1 MKKSADNNLS
11 EDINKFLN
19 EEDFDFGGAEP
30 EAPEGS
36 PEDIAAGQKVLD
48 SYDRRIFDTEEED
61 WEIQL
66 EDAMIEETPA
76 VILLGESG
84 VGKTTLINQLASK
97 FLSTHVAYFNAPTMD
112 PFIHLVG
119 VPEVSQNEETKEK
132 VLAFVR
138 KSGIE
143 GAELLVLDE
152 INRVPPE
159 TQNALFELVATRMIN
174 GEKFGK
180 LKMVW
185 GAMNPPRSDIEGR
198 SVEDIE
204 DAFRGR
210 FHKVVEVLAKPKHHH
225 FNGRNGIGAHVA
237 RICLRWWY
245 QFIEH
250 GKEGDIQFKDIVT
263 PRVLEYIMV
272 TIQKLENRKSGKGDP
287 RQRPLTPRIWN
298 ANFDTAC
305 KHHKLSKDTT
315 GITLPFTQLKQA
327 FLGKE
332 LYALSSLMDNSSEIE
347 AKIAEIQNPDDP
359 EAGKMAA
366 SVILDGIKGTRLR
379 PNPLVA
385 FYRIGEFSRV
395 LTTMRPDDANIIISG
410 KPEIA
415 GYLFAKCAGNDQI
428 KRDYS
433 KGNMEHPVWQKAT
446 QGEMAIFNH
455 LKYPITRA
463 VKQSASFAKPA
474 AAAPG
479 AKPGVPGATPGKPG
493 AAPGVPPKKPGVP

>member
-1 MKKSADNNLS
+1 MKTAKAATDSDLS

-19 EEDFDFGGAEP
+19 EEDFDFSGGEA

-48 SYDRRIFDTEEED
+48 SYDARIYDTEDED
-61 WEIQL
+61 WEIAL

-84 VGKTTLINQLASK
+84 VGKTTLINMLANK

-119 VPEVSQNEETKEK
+119 VPEVSENPATKEK

-159 TQNALFELVATRMIN
+159 TQNALFELVHSRQIN

-198 SVEDIE
+198 SVQDIE

-225 FNGRNGIGAHVA
+225 YKGRNGIGGHVA

-250 GKEGDIQFKDIVT
+250 GKEGDVQFKDIIT
-263 PRVLEYIMV
+263 PRVLEYIMI
-272 TIQKLENRKSGKGDP
+272 TIQNLENRKTGKGDP
-287 RQRPLTPRIWN
+287 RHRPLTPRIWN
-298 ANFDTAC
+298 VNFDTAC
-305 KHHKLSKDTT
+305 KHHKLSRDTT
-315 GITLPFTQLKQA
+315 GVTLPFTQLKQA

-332 LYALSSLMDNSSEIE
+332 LYALSSLMDNSTEIE
-347 AKIAEIQNPDDP
+347 GKIAEIQNPEDP

-395 LTTMRPDDANIIISG
+395 LTAMKPDDANIIISG

-428 KRDYS
+428 KREYS
-433 KGNMEHPVWQKAT
+433 KNNMEHPVWAKAT
-446 QGEMAIFNH
+446 QGELAIFNH

-474 AAAPG
+474 AGGAPG
-479 AKPGVPGATPGKPG
+479 APAKPG
-493 AAPGVPPKKPGVP
+493 AAPVKKAGVP